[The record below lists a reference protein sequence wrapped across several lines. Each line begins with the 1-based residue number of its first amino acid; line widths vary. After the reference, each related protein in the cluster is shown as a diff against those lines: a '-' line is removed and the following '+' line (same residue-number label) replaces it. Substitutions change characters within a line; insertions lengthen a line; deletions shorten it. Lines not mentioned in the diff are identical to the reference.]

1 MSTIFFAV
9 GFQLLKLPARKTLL
23 PGSARTQNT
32 TRWFF
37 GAAFFAAHLA
47 GALAAHLA
55 GVLTAHLA
63 DVFAAHS
70 AVVFFGA
77 DFANGFACG
86 LADTSVFTV
95 FLDLLFMLASVSL
108 SDTAILSMTVRRMSR
123 PVTAF

>member
-55 GVLTAHLA
+55 GV
-63 DVFAAHS
+63 
-70 AVVFFGA
+70 FFGA

-108 SDTAILSMTVRRMSR
+108 SDVAILSMTVRRMSR